1 MPITIMLILATAPVL
16 ALSMLHGAAWSP
28 ETIMAARLILAAAVI
43 IVTLWVV
50 VDALQALRD
59 RWSRFISRPY

>member
-1 MPITIMLILATAPVL
+1 MTKTIDDNEGRA
-16 ALSMLHGAAWSP
+16 GAAWSP